1 MSELEPQ
8 LCQNI
13 IENLNERVNI
23 YRATRV
29 DKYNFFKFIYFI
41 TDSSII
47 NKKFLKINEF
57 AI

>member
-29 DKYNFFKFIYFI
+29 DKYNFFKFIYVI